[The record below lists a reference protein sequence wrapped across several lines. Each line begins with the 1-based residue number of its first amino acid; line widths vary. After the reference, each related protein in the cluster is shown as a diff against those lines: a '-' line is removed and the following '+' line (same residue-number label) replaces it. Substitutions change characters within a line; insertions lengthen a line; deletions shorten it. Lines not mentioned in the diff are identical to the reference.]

1 MLLYTPS
8 NPFIHFLLVHSVIHF
23 SQPALSISAPAQLD
37 SSSNP
42 SRTSA
47 EASTSPATSPK
58 PPARLT
64 GRHFLGKR
72 ESGSDC
78 KVCCHHK
85 RKTAAEEE
93 QEQKKRKEEEAGR
106 TSDEEEANGLN
117 LDKVNGGDKEN
128 WKRSEKQGNQTLYYC
143 KTCSGEP
150 SLCPV
155 PCFEVYHTRLIYRT
169 APELETKRKSLQY
182 HSPLR
187 LAYLMWNVL
196 KTPKKVPASITLILS
211 NIRKLTSVLLNEL
224 KALIRR

>member
-1 MLLYTPS
+1 MYTPS

-47 EASTSPATSPK
+47 EAPTAPATPPK
-58 PPARLT
+58 PQGENQHISALPARLT

-72 ESGSDC
+72 ESESDC

-85 RKTAAEEE
+85 RKTAEEE
-93 QEQKKRKEEEAGR
+93 EHERKKQKVEDAGRKSEEEV
-106 TSDEEEANGLN
+106 ANGLN
-117 LDKVNGGDKEN
+117 PDEEKDGEKEDCET
-128 WKRSEKQGNQTLYYC
+128 EKERRGIRTSYYC

-169 APELETKRKSLQY
+169 AAEQETQGKSPQY
-182 HSPLR
+182 RDTVR
-187 LAYLMWNVL
+187 LH
-196 KTPKKVPASITLILS
+196 
-211 NIRKLTSVLLNEL
+211 
-224 KALIRR
+224 

>member
-23 SQPALSISAPAQLD
+23 SQPALSISAPAQLA
-37 SSSNP
+37 SASKP
-42 SRTSA
+42 GRTSA
-47 EASTSPATSPK
+47 EASTATSPK

-78 KVCCHHK
+78 KVCGHRK
-85 RKTAAEEE
+85 RKTAEEE
-93 QEQKKRKEEEAGR
+93 ELEQKKQKNEDAGKPSEEHEEE
-106 TSDEEEANGLN
+106 EEEEGTNGLN
-117 LDKVNGGDKEN
+117 VDKVKDRDKEN
-128 WKRSEKQGNQTLYYC
+128 CERSEKQGNRTLYYC

-169 APELETKRKSLQY
+169 APELETQGKSSQY
-182 HSPLR
+182 HRPLR
-187 LAYLMWNVL
+187 LAYLMGNVL
-196 KTPKKVPASITLILS
+196 NPP
-211 NIRKLTSVLLNEL
+211 
-224 KALIRR
+224 